1 MKSNFEFLGQYWPAL
16 AVIGKTAES
25 YLYTDANGCIYK
37 LGLFGERVVKEIF
50 AVENLPLPEN
60 DDTQA
65 GRIRVLKRERLLP
78 PNMDDILYVLRKR
91 RNDAVHAGLDSLDD
105 AKTLLESTYRLAVWF
120 MEVYGDWKYTPEP
133 FVLPVKE
140 PDVDYASIIEEQER
154 KIAALGQ
161 QVTAAQ
167 TAAAEAARA
176 ERQGYEK
183 EIAALNE
190 QIAAVQA
197 SAEKAARAE
206 RQAYEREIAALSEQV
221 TAVQTAA
228 AKATRAERQKQAE
241 EKAAESN
248 PSEAETRLIIDA
260 QLRDAGWEA
269 DTAVLR
275 YSKGTRP
282 VRGRNIAIAEWPTQS
297 VVDDKGYADYA
308 LFIGTQMVGIIEAKR
323 LGKDVAAVV
332 DNQCVEYGQGIRP
345 EDYEYCVGEWNGYH
359 VPFLFATNSRKYFE
373 QLKTKS
379 GIWFRDV
386 RLLAYSRALR
396 GWYSPEGLKDLLT
409 KKNEQEADRE
419 LENTPMDVLRDPDGL
434 ALRPY
439 QIRAIEKVEEAIRG
453 GRKAVLLA
461 MATGDRGIIVS
472 SREKAA

>member
-78 PNMDDILYVLRKR
+78 PNMDDILYMLRKR

-176 ERQGYEK
+176 ERQ
-183 EIAALNE
+183 
-190 QIAAVQA
+190 
-197 SAEKAARAE
+197 
-206 RQAYEREIAALSEQV
+206 
-221 TAVQTAA
+221 
-228 AKATRAERQKQAE
+228 KQAE

-269 DTAVLR
+269 DTAMLR

-297 VVDDKGYADYA
+297 VVEGKGYADYA

-439 QIRAIEKVEEAIRG
+439 QILAIEKVEEAIRG

-461 MATGDRGIIVS
+461 MATEDRGIIVP